1 MIMSYLFRFDKH
13 LHRGAYI
20 RPSVVGSHS
29 LRAGMY
35 VTGISEMKIA
45 TKNGTRLF
53 ITFSRRCFA
62 NEHPTNRTLPTGGVM
77 VPPISESP
85 AVRQPELD
93 LVTANAAV
101 YLEKGGNSDSQQ
113 HDDNDG
119 QQDF

>member
-77 VPPISESP
+77 VPPIP
-85 AVRQPELD
+85 LTVRQPELD

>member
-35 VTGISEMKIA
+35 VTSISEMKIA

-77 VPPISESP
+77 VPTARFMTIITPNCTSKSEAKRS
-85 AVRQPELD
+85 
-93 LVTANAAV
+93 
-101 YLEKGGNSDSQQ
+101 
-113 HDDNDG
+113 
-119 QQDF
+119 

>member
-35 VTGISEMKIA
+35 VTSISEMKIA

-53 ITFSRRCFA
+53 ITFSRRYFA

-85 AVRQPELD
+85 A
-93 LVTANAAV
+93 
-101 YLEKGGNSDSQQ
+101 
-113 HDDNDG
+113 
-119 QQDF
+119 

>member
-45 TKNGTRLF
+45 ATLFGNRHKHRCTRGTNK
-53 ITFSRRCFA
+53 I
-62 NEHPTNRTLPTGGVM
+62 
-77 VPPISESP
+77 
-85 AVRQPELD
+85 
-93 LVTANAAV
+93 
-101 YLEKGGNSDSQQ
+101 K
-113 HDDNDG
+113 
-119 QQDF
+119 

>member
-62 NEHPTNRTLPTGGVM
+62 NERSDGAADLGIARLT
-77 VPPISESP
+77 
-85 AVRQPELD
+85 VRQPELD

>member
-1 MIMSYLFRFDKH
+1 MSYLFRFDKH

-35 VTGISEMKIA
+35 VTSISEMKIA

-62 NEHPTNRTLPTGGVM
+62 MEEKARARDTNDASALL
-77 VPPISESP
+77 SEIEAEFMS
-85 AVRQPELD
+85 AKQAIIRLRKE
-93 LVTANAAV
+93 
-101 YLEKGGNSDSQQ
+101 ES
-113 HDDNDG
+113 
-119 QQDF
+119 